1 MLRLLFFIALFY
13 LIARYISRLFLP
25 SKPRN
30 SQFNPFQGVN
40 NSKNRKQDFN
50 QIEEAEYEDLTD
62 KDN

>member
-1 MLRLLFFIALFY
+1 MAVFY
-13 LIARYISRLFLP
+13 LGARYISRLFFP
-25 SKPRN
+25 SKPKN

-40 NSKNRKQDFN
+40 NSKNRKKDFN

>member
-1 MLRLLFFIALFY
+1 MLKILFFIALFY
-13 LIARYISRLFLP
+13 LGGRYITRLFLP
-25 SKPRN
+25 SRSKK

-40 NSKNRKQDFN
+40 NSRNRKKDFN